1 MYAIDIMLLTLLLLL
16 LYFLIFFSFFYI
28 VSFFKGGDGI
38 LFIHFHTVEVGHTNK
53 FTW

>member
-28 VSFFKGGDGI
+28 VSFLREEMEFCSFIFI
-38 LFIHFHTVEVGHTNK
+38 L
-53 FTW
+53 